1 MSKLK
6 HIGPLFII
14 IAALLWSFDG
24 ILRRSLYS
32 LPPTLVVFWEHL
44 LGLIILFPFIISRI
58 KEIKSLTK
66 KEFIA
71 ILIVSLF
78 SGALGTIFYTAA
90 LGKVNYI
97 QFSVVVLL
105 QQLQPIWAISTAAIV
120 LKEKI
125 RKSFLI
131 WAVLAI
137 VGTYFVTFKDLKIN
151 LGSGQTLTAALLA
164 LTAGLL
170 WGSSTSFSK
179 IILKKVS
186 FQLATLLRFFLAP
199 IFALLFLIYFG
210 QFNLILTPNRQQWS
224 SLLLITLFTGVFA
237 VLIYYYGLKKTE
249 AKISAV
255 CELVW
260 PVSAIFIDYFYFKQ
274 FLSVTQI
281 IGVCVV
287 LFSIYKV
294 TRSKNETKKMA

>member
-1 MSKLK
+1 MQKIK
-6 HIGPLFII
+6 RFGPIFII

-24 ILRRSLYS
+24 VLRRGLYS
-32 LPPTLVVFWEHL
+32 LPPTLVVFWEHVLGFLIL
-44 LGLIILFPFIISRI
+44 LPFTFRYITQIKRLSR
-58 KEIKSLTK
+58 KELL
-66 KEFIA
+66 A

-186 FQLATLLRFFLAP
+186 FQLAT
-199 IFALLFLIYFG
+199 
-210 QFNLILTPNRQQWS
+210 
-224 SLLLITLFTGVFA
+224 
-237 VLIYYYGLKKTE
+237 
-249 AKISAV
+249 
-255 CELVW
+255 
-260 PVSAIFIDYFYFKQ
+260 
-274 FLSVTQI
+274 
-281 IGVCVV
+281 
-287 LFSIYKV
+287 
-294 TRSKNETKKMA
+294 

>member
-1 MSKLK
+1 MKKLK
-6 HIGPLFII
+6 NIGPLFIV

-24 ILRRSLYS
+24 VLRRGLYS
-32 LPPTLVVFWEHL
+32 LPPTLVVFWEHV
-44 LGLIILFPFIISRI
+44 LGFAILFPFTFKYIRQIRQI
-58 KEIKSLTK
+58 TRKEL
-66 KEFIA
+66 IA

-125 RKSFLI
+125 KKSFLV
-131 WAVLAI
+131 WAILAI
-137 VGTYFVTFKDLKIN
+137 TGSYFVTFRDLRFNI
-151 LGSGQTLTAALLA
+151 GAGQTMTAALLA
-164 LTAGLL
+164 LSAGIM

-199 IFALLFLIYFG
+199 LFALLFLIYFG
-210 QFNLILTPNRQQWS
+210 QFKLIFSPDRQQWF

-237 VLIYYYGLKKTE
+237 VLIYYYGLKKTQ

-260 PVSAIFIDYFYFKQ
+260 PVSAIFIDYFYFKNY
-274 FLSVTQI
+274 LTITQI
-281 IGVCVV
+281 LGVAIV

-294 TRSKNETKKMA
+294 TRNEKEVA

>member
-1 MSKLK
+1 MGNLK

-58 KEIKSLTK
+58 KDIKSLTK

-105 QQLQPIWAISTAAIV
+105 QQLQPILAISTAAII

-125 RKSFLI
+125 NKSFLK

-137 VGTYFVTFKDLKIN
+137 IGSYFVTFRDLRIN
-151 LGSGQTLTAALLA
+151 LASGETLTAALLA
-164 LTAGLL
+164 LSAGLM
-170 WGSSTSFSK
+170 WGSTTSFSK
-179 IILKKVS
+179 IVLKKVS
-186 FQLATLLRFFLAP
+186 FQIATFLRFLFAP
-199 IFALLFLIYFG
+199 FFAFIFLIYFN
-210 QFNLILTPNRQQWS
+210 QIKLVVKIDKSQWT
-224 SLLLITLFTGVFA
+224 TLF
-237 VLIYYYGLKKTE
+237 
-249 AKISAV
+249 
-255 CELVW
+255 
-260 PVSAIFIDYFYFKQ
+260 
-274 FLSVTQI
+274 
-281 IGVCVV
+281 
-287 LFSIYKV
+287 
-294 TRSKNETKKMA
+294 

>member
-1 MSKLK
+1 MQKIK
-6 HIGPLFII
+6 RFGPIFII

-24 ILRRSLYS
+24 VLRRGLYS
-32 LPPTLVVFWEHL
+32 LPPTLVVFWEHV
-44 LGLIILFPFIISRI
+44 LGFLIILTFTFRYITQIKRLSR
-58 KEIKSLTK
+58 KELL
-66 KEFIA
+66 A

-179 IILKKVS
+179 IMLKKVS

-260 PVSAIFIDYFYFKQ
+260 PVSAIFIDYFYFKNY
-274 FLSVTQI
+274 LSFTQI
-281 IGVCVV
+281 LGVIIV

-294 TRSKNETKKMA
+294 TRNEKGLA